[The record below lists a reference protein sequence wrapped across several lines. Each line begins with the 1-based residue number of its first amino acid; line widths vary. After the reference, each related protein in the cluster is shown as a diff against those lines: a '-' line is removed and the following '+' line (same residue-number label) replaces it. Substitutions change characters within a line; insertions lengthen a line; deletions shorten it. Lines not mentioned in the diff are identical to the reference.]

1 MLLTLLFTTFV
12 TVFLAEMGDKTQL
25 TTITLSSTTN
35 KPLAVFIGSSLAL
48 ILATLLGALAGGSIA
63 NLIPAFLLKLISGIV
78 FLIIGIN
85 LPSDDLISVI
95 LAKNFSDKQIK
106 VEKKH
111 IDYIIKMIDR
121 SYEKISQ
128 FILTLDKYSLKKGTP
143 FNLKLIKEVLKMI

>member
-1 MLLTLLFTTFV
+1 MILTLLFTTFF

-63 NLIPAFLLKLISGIV
+63 NLIPAYLLKILSGTV

-85 LPSDDLISVI
+85 LFL
-95 LAKNFSDKQIK
+95 QIK
-106 VEKKH
+106 KETNN
-111 IDYIIKMIDR
+111 D
-121 SYEKISQ
+121 
-128 FILTLDKYSLKKGTP
+128 SL
-143 FNLKLIKEVLKMI
+143 

>member
-63 NLIPAFLLKLISGIV
+63 NLIPGFMLKLLSGIV

-85 LPSDDLISVI
+85 LM
-95 LAKNFSDKQIK
+95 AKSRDENSS
-106 VEKKH
+106 H
-111 IDYIIKMIDR
+111 
-121 SYEKISQ
+121 
-128 FILTLDKYSLKKGTP
+128 
-143 FNLKLIKEVLKMI
+143 N